1 MLTWLG
7 STYIG
12 KMISVFLI
20 SMLPIV
26 ELRGAIPFGVS
37 MDLPIF
43 VTFLLGVAGNMVPVP
58 FIILFLRCIFD
69 WMRKNPR
76 TEKWVDKLEKKA
88 HLNGQ
93 KVQKYR
99 RLGLYILVAIPLPG
113 TGAWTGS
120 LVASVLNIRLRDA
133 LPVITLGVITAGV
146 LMICISYGVKA
157 LI

>member
-37 MDLPIF
+37 MDLPIL

-69 WMRKNPR
+69 WMMYCLPHI
-76 TEKWVDKLEKKA
+76 A
-88 HLNGQ
+88 HESP
-93 KVQKYR
+93 
-99 RLGLYILVAIPLPG
+99 GLH
-113 TGAWTGS
+113 
-120 LVASVLNIRLRDA
+120 LR
-133 LPVITLGVITAGV
+133 
-146 LMICISYGVKA
+146 KA
-157 LI
+157 LLHGLTCHIHQSAHRGIQFTEAVHARRIRIVAVQIGGDIHIDDVTGTQHNIL